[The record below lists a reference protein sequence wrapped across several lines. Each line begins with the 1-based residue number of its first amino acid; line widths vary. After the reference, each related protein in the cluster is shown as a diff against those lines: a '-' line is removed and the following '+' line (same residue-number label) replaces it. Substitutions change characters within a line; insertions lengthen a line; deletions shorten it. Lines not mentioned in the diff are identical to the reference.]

1 MKWLLRVIGRSM
13 VLPGATSRL
22 ILALVLI
29 LAALEGAPVAVASGK
44 LYCCTDANGKQVCG
58 DLMPQEC
65 YGRAY
70 RELGDTGR
78 TVRNVEAPLTAEQRA
93 ERAAEDEKRKL
104 EEAAMKE
111 QQRKDQALLNTYGS
125 VRDIEAMRD
134 RALGDVQ
141 KSISEAEARIAEI
154 RAQRVKFQNEAEFYK
169 KKQLPPEVQ
178 KGLKDADFEIK
189 AQQSVIDSK
198 KKEMEI
204 IREKYDEDKRQYLDL
219 SRRGVASE
227 R

>member
-1 MKWLLRVIGRSM
+1 M
-13 VLPGATSRL
+13 PGATSRL
-22 ILALVLI
+22 ILALVLA
-29 LAALEGAPVAVASGK
+29 LAALEGAPVAAAAGK
-44 LYCCTDANGKQVCG
+44 LFCCNDANGKQVCG
-58 DLMPQEC
+58 DLMLQEC

-141 KSISEAEARIAEI
+141 KSISDAEARIAEI

>member
-1 MKWLLRVIGRSM
+1 MRKAI
-13 VLPGATSRL
+13 SRP
-22 ILALVLI
+22 ILALAII
-29 LAALEGAPVAVASGK
+29 LAAVGGMPVAEAAGK
-44 LYCCTDANGKQVCG
+44 LFCCNDANGKQVCG

-78 TVRNVEAPLTAEQRA
+78 TVRNVDAPLTAEQRA
-93 ERAAEDEKRKL
+93 ERAEEDEKRKI

-125 VRDIEAMRD
+125 VGDIDAMRE
-134 RALGDVQ
+134 RALGDVR
-141 KSISEAEARIAEI
+141 KSISDSESRIAEI
-154 RAQRVKFQNEAEFYK
+154 RVRRVRFQDEAEFYK
-169 KKQLPPEVQ
+169 KKQLPPEIQ
-178 KGLKDADFEIK
+178 KGLNDADSEIR
-189 AQQSVIDSK
+189 AQQSVIESK

-204 IREKYDEDKRQYLDL
+204 IRAKYDEDKRRYLDL
-219 SRRGVASE
+219 SRRGVAIE

>member
-1 MKWLLRVIGRSM
+1 M
-13 VLPGATSRL
+13 PGATSRL
-22 ILALVLI
+22 ILALAIV
-29 LAALEGAPVAVASGK
+29 LAALEGAPVAVAAGK
-44 LYCCTDANGKQVCG
+44 LFCCNDANGKQVCG

-111 QQRKDQALLNTYGS
+111 QQRKDQALLNTYGG

-169 KKQLPPEVQ
+169 KKQLPPEIQ
-178 KGLKDADFEIK
+178 KGLKDADFEIR

-204 IREKYDEDKRQYLDL
+204 IREKYDEDKRHYLDL
-219 SRRGVASE
+219 SRRGVTSE